1 MGQAESCLISSLAYT
16 NTDLISLAGVH
27 HTFHIVVPCMN
38 LTLDNRL
45 EVRLHLCSRHLYIGS
60 QREGLT
66 LLQLVQL
73 LAYNGNLVI
82 LNLICIAGLYQLAGG
97 RLMGTELYLH
107 IASTDNLALECGS
120 ESNRN
125 RKLGYLNLNVTQL
138 QGLLHG
144 QAVIQNRLQRARNL
158 ILAQIHVYD
167 YREAQRDSAC
177 ACGYNHL
184 VQSAEGIHECR
195 YSFLGVF

>member
-1 MGQAESCLISSLAYT
+1 MGQAKSCLISSLAYT
-16 NTDLISLAGVH
+16 DTDLISLAGVH

-45 EVRLHLCSRHLYIGS
+45 EVRLHLCSRYLYISS
-60 QREGLT
+60 QCEGLT
-66 LLQLVQL
+66 LLQLVQI
-73 LAYNGNLVI
+73 LADNGNLVI
-82 LNLICIAGLYQLAGG
+82 LDVVCVTGLYDLTGG
-97 RLMGTELYLH
+97 CLMGAELYLH
-107 IASTDNLALECGS
+107 IASADNLALECGS
-120 ESNRN
+120 ECNRN
-125 RKLGYLNLNVTQL
+125 RKLGYFNLNVTQL

-167 YREAQRDSAC
+167 YREAQRDSTC

-184 VQSAEGIHECR
+184 IQSAECIHECR

>member
-1 MGQAESCLISSLAYT
+1 M
-16 NTDLISLAGVH
+16 D
-27 HTFHIVVPCMN
+27 

-45 EVRLHLCSRHLYIGS
+45 EVRLHLCSRHLYISS

-66 LLQLVQL
+66 LLQLVQI
-73 LAYNGNLVI
+73 LADNGNLVI

-107 IASTDNLALECGS
+107 IASTDNLTLKGRR

-125 RKLGYLNLNVTQL
+125 RKLGYFNLNVTQL

-167 YREAQRDSAC
+167 YREAQRDSTC
-177 ACGYNHL
+177 TCGYNHL
-184 VQSAEGIHECR
+184 IQSAEGIHECR